1 MEEVIDYVNGR
12 LSELEKVQVSGA
24 HIESLKRDLR
34 EVTKRLVE
42 KRNALYQQ
50 MRNVVDAVR
59 KAGEIEKR
67 FRHSFSTKIG
77 QEK

>member
-1 MEEVIDYVNGR
+1 VD
-12 LSELEKVQVSGA
+12 
-24 HIESLKRDLR
+24 
-34 EVTKRLVE
+34 
-42 KRNALYQQ
+42 KRNKLYQQ